1 MMPNELAKSC
11 LSSLR
16 GCPEQLRLNG
26 SKLVKISQ
34 KNHDGHGSKD
44 GSRVLLNC
52 SNLVALLVNSVKH
65 CQTYH
70 ADFVNDDDGFAI
82 PQRVGMRADI
92 TLWLV
97 IDVNT

>member
-1 MMPNELAKSC
+1 MPDKLAEGR

-16 GCPEQLRLNG
+16 GSPERLGLNG
-26 SKLVKISQ
+26 SKLMKVTQ
-34 KNHDGHGSKD
+34 KNNNGHGAKD
-44 GSRVLLNC
+44 GSRVLLNR

-65 CQTYH
+65 CQTHH

-92 TLWLV
+92 APWLV
-97 IDVNT
+97 VDVNT